1 MVCMKKCFKGLLML
15 TLCGTAGY
23 AQQVTFSSDSTKTIK
38 PDAPAPIVKLKPPK
52 VKPILHEMSFGL
64 RLNTNGWSVYTDYGK
79 SKTQDLKKADMF
91 YNLMYLQAEFTEK
104 KDPKEE
110 KVTTQTASSK
120 ANSSYIYG
128 KINNF
133 YALKLGVGYRKM
145 LAGKPDPGCVS
156 IHWANTLGFSLGMQ
170 KPYYVMVAGSEYI
183 KYSDVDKENF
193 LDRAGI
199 RGAGGFS
206 KGLSEIVFIPGGHI
220 KSALHFD
227 FSTNRK
233 NVLGVE
239 AGINAEFYSQPIALM
254 ANNKTVTNFVDLFVS
269 FQFGRRW

>member
-1 MVCMKKCFKGLLML
+1 MKKCFKGLLLL
-15 TLCGTAGY
+15 TLCSSAGY

-38 PDAPAPIVKLKPPK
+38 QDTPPPPVKLKAPK
-52 VKPILHEMSFGL
+52 VKPIMHEMSFGM

-91 YNLMYLQAEFTEK
+91 YNLLYLQAEFTEK

-110 KVTTQTASSK
+110 KVSTQTASSK

-133 YALKLGVGYRKM
+133 YALKLGIGYRKM
-145 LAGKPDPGCVS
+145 IAGKPDPGCVS

-170 KPYYVMVAGSEYI
+170 KPYYVMIAGSEYI

-193 LDRAGI
+193 LDRSGI

-206 KGLSEIVFIPGGHI
+206 KGLSEITFIPGGHI

-254 ANNKTVTNFVDLFVS
+254 ANNKTVTNFVDLFVA